1 MSSMISAHSVGK
13 VFGSKTVL
21 DDIHWSVEPGS
32 IVGLIGPNG
41 AGKTTLL
48 RALLGLT
55 AYQGKIEVLGC
66 DPSRQRR
73 ALMSETAF
81 IADTAVLPRWMR
93 VEQLLQYVAGV
104 HPKFNRDKA
113 DRFLSKTQI
122 GGQQKLGTLSKGMM
136 VQVHLAITL
145 AIEAKLLVLDE
156 PTLGLDILYRKQFFD
171 QLINDYF
178 DADRTII
185 ISTHQVEEVQD
196 ILTHFVFL
204 NKGRMIIDAPVS
216 DLETR
221 FLEVQA
227 RGEDSQRVGASNIWD
242 LDTYWA
248 VKSLSLI
255 RPIARSWRVWES
267 STPPVSLTC
276 LWWRSKE
283 RCHDTVLCPRSSDDS
298 TRVYRVQR
306 LVLVNTPGPRF
317 IFDGGFLRWCIVREP
332 IFRLGRGYRLV
343 CGE

>member
-1 MSSMISAHSVGK
+1 MNAMISAHSVAK

-21 DDIHWSVEPGS
+21 DDIHWAVEPGS

-122 GGQQKLGTLSKGMM
+122 SGQQKLGTLSKGMM

-178 DADRTII
+178 DAGRTII

-204 NKGRMIIDAPVS
+204 NQGRMIIDAPVS

-227 RGEDSQRVGASNIWD
+227 RGENSQKVGAFRHLGSRHI
-242 LDTYWA
+242 LGGKA
-248 VKSLSLI
+248 
-255 RPIARSWRVWES
+255 
-267 STPPVSLTC
+267 
-276 LWWRSKE
+276 
-283 RCHDTVLCPRSSDDS
+283 
-298 TRVYRVQR
+298 
-306 LVLVNTPGPRF
+306 F
-317 IFDGGFLRWCIVREP
+317 IFDRPDRTQLAG
-332 IFRLGRGYRLV
+332 LGEFYTPSIADLFV
-343 CGE
+343 AAIEGEMS